1 MLVISM
7 RTRQFHGIKTSTIWM
22 RPGNAAVLVLAVVL
36 AAFSFSASAA
46 FSIVSIVFAA
56 LTVLG
61 AAVAVVIVAEVVAA
75 AVVAVASL
83 YNNASFIKIAG
94 WTIKREA
101 PATACRGF
109 SSKGQT
115 YETNLGT

>member
-7 RTRQFHGIKTSTIWM
+7 RTRRFHGIKTSTIWM

-46 FSIVSIVFAA
+46 FSIVLIVFAA

-61 AAVAVVIVAEVVAA
+61 AAVAVVVVAEAAA
-75 AVVAVASL
+75 AV
-83 YNNASFIKIAG
+83 NNTGSIKPP
-94 WTIKREA
+94 WLDKQ
-101 PATACRGF
+101 
-109 SSKGQT
+109 KGSPCNCMQG
-115 YETNLGT
+115 LFF